1 MYISLTINKLTNFN
15 YVNIA
20 HNFPFAIYPKQR
32 KKMKNNE
39 EFENRNINR
48 QELFLLVTPILGFFP
63 AMWILFR
70 QKASL
75 QHRAVSR
82 LIVTLTLIWLLGNIL
97 LQLGTEIGESGTITL
112 LLINSLLTTSY
123 FIISFG
129 LMVRIWK
136 RQPLWLP
143 GISQIAEKVVGKH
156 L

>member
-1 MYISLTINKLTNFN
+1 
-15 YVNIA
+15 
-20 HNFPFAIYPKQR
+20 
-32 KKMKNNE
+32 MKNTDQLKNPH
-39 EFENRNINR
+39 INR

-63 AMWILFR
+63 AIWILFR

-75 QHRAVSR
+75 QHRTISR

-97 LQLGTEIGESGTITL
+97 LQLGAEIGESGTITL

-123 FIISFG
+123 FIVTFG

>member
-1 MYISLTINKLTNFN
+1 
-15 YVNIA
+15 
-20 HNFPFAIYPKQR
+20 
-32 KKMKNNE
+32 MKNTE
-39 EFENRNINR
+39 QLENPDIKRL
-48 QELFLLVTPILGFFP
+48 QLFLLVTPILGLFP
-63 AMWILFR
+63 AMWILSR
-70 QKASL
+70 QQSSP

-82 LIVTLTLIWLLGNIL
+82 LVVTLTLIWLLGNIL
-97 LQLGTEIGESGTITL
+97 LQVGAEIGESGTITL

-123 FIISFG
+123 FIVSFG

>member
-1 MYISLTINKLTNFN
+1 M
-15 YVNIA
+15 
-20 HNFPFAIYPKQR
+20 
-32 KKMKNNE
+32 MKNTE
-39 EFENRNINR
+39 QFENPYINR

-63 AMWILFR
+63 AIWILFR
-70 QKASL
+70 QKASI

-82 LIVTLTLIWLLGNIL
+82 LIVTLTLIWLLGNIC
-97 LQLGTEIGESGTITL
+97 LQLGVEIGESGIITL

-143 GISQIAEKVVGKH
+143 GINRIAEKVVGKH

>member
-1 MYISLTINKLTNFN
+1 
-15 YVNIA
+15 
-20 HNFPFAIYPKQR
+20 
-32 KKMKNNE
+32 MKNTE
-39 EFENRNINR
+39 QLENLHINR

-70 QKASL
+70 QKANPQYRS
-75 QHRAVSR
+75 VSR

>member
-1 MYISLTINKLTNFN
+1 
-15 YVNIA
+15 
-20 HNFPFAIYPKQR
+20 
-32 KKMKNNE
+32 MKNTE
-39 EFENRNINR
+39 QLENSYINR

-70 QKASL
+70 QKASP
-75 QHRAVSR
+75 QNRAVSR

-97 LQLGTEIGESGTITL
+97 LQLGAEIGESGTVTL

-123 FIISFG
+123 FIVTFG
-129 LMVRIWK
+129 LMVRVWK
-136 RQPLWLP
+136 KQPLWLP

>member
-1 MYISLTINKLTNFN
+1 
-15 YVNIA
+15 
-20 HNFPFAIYPKQR
+20 
-32 KKMKNNE
+32 MKNTDQL
-39 EFENRNINR
+39 ENPHINR

-63 AMWILFR
+63 AMWILLR

-97 LQLGTEIGESGTITL
+97 LQLGGEIGESGTITL

-123 FIISFG
+123 FIVTFG

>member
-1 MYISLTINKLTNFN
+1 
-15 YVNIA
+15 
-20 HNFPFAIYPKQR
+20 
-32 KKMKNNE
+32 MKNTE
-39 EFENRNINR
+39 QLENYQINR

-70 QKASL
+70 QKDSP

-97 LQLGTEIGESGTITL
+97 LQLGTEIEESGTITL

-123 FIISFG
+123 FIVSFG

>member
-1 MYISLTINKLTNFN
+1 
-15 YVNIA
+15 
-20 HNFPFAIYPKQR
+20 
-32 KKMKNNE
+32 MKNTE
-39 EFENRNINR
+39 QLENPQINR

-70 QKASL
+70 QKGSL

-82 LIVTLTLIWLLGNIL
+82 LIVTLTLIWLLGNIF

>member
-1 MYISLTINKLTNFN
+1 
-15 YVNIA
+15 
-20 HNFPFAIYPKQR
+20 
-32 KKMKNNE
+32 MKNTEQIKNSH
-39 EFENRNINR
+39 INR

-63 AMWILFR
+63 AIWILFR

-82 LIVTLTLIWLLGNIL
+82 LILTLTLIWLLGNIL
-97 LQLGTEIGESGTITL
+97 LQLGLEIGESGTITF

-123 FIISFG
+123 FLITFG

-143 GISQIAEKVVGKH
+143 GISRIAEKFVDKH